1 MKAEAPDLLIFDG
14 MFPAALAQAKDFGK
28 PTVAVSHTFVFR
40 MLDRWRGTTNALL
53 GMRQQ
58 AGFDPLPDLDALWHG
73 CDRILVTTLGEFDN
87 AALAGWESLRHVGP
101 VLEDEKVAV
110 PTALPWS
117 DETTPLA
124 LMSFS
129 TGFEQRSLDKLQ
141 RGLDA
146 IADLPLN
153 VVVTTGGIVDPAE
166 LKAPRNAFVVNYAAH
181 DPIIAR
187 AALVIT
193 HGGHGTA
200 MRALKHGVPMIVMPG
215 LAHDQAVIAGLMEEW
230 GTGIAMSG
238 DVAFGSAG
246 NAVAVS
252 RAESVEALRNAV
264 QKILATPSYRA
275 NAQKR
280 AVDARGDRR
289 CGECGT
295 GDRSAS
301 HLIVD
306 CYSAAMRSGWKS
318 TATGRGIRNDSYFV
332 ARRRACSHH
341 GIRVLRRRSPP
352 TIPMT
357 CNVIIPL
364 TGGGAFLGKAEQQA
378 LDLAVG
384 VINKD
389 GGIHGKKLQPGL
401 SRRPV
406 EPASRGAAHDRG
418 DRHAPRGDPRLDR
431 VAALQRAGAAGE
443 GRRAGDVVL
452 LALGPHRAGRL

>member
-1 MKAEAPDLLIFDG
+1 MAKFLWLNWSGGGNLPPSLGIARVLTEHGHSVAFAGRPEMVSRVEVAGFRAIELTQAYAQIEKYPQNSPMSRAACYLTSPAVAEQVRAVVKAEAPDLLIFDG
-14 MFPAALAQAKDFGK
+14 MFPAALAQAKNFGK

-246 NAVAVS
+246 NAAAVS

-280 AVDARGDRR
+280 ASMLA
-289 CGECGT
+289 
-295 GDRSAS
+295 
-301 HLIVD
+301 
-306 CYSAAMRSGWKS
+306 
-318 TATGRGIRNDSYFV
+318 GID
-332 ARRRACSHH
+332 
-341 GIRVLRRRSPP
+341 
-352 TIPMT
+352 
-357 CNVIIPL
+357 
-364 TGGGAFLGKAEQQA
+364 
-378 LDLAVG
+378 
-384 VINKD
+384 
-389 GGIHGKKLQPGL
+389 
-401 SRRPV
+401 
-406 EPASRGAAHDRG
+406 GAAN
-418 DRHAPRGDPRLDR
+418 
-431 VAALQRAGAAGE
+431 AAREIEA
-443 GRRAGDVVL
+443 L
-452 LALGPHRAGRL
+452 LT